1 MEHLVLQ
8 GDSCFSASETA
19 SLNERISRISPDI
32 TNVKGNWVYY
42 THLGRADIETETLL
56 KRLLP
61 NIQKNHNSRKSSNP
75 FLQTFH
81 ITPRNLSPWSSKATS
96 IAGVCGL
103 GQTVNRIERGRKL
116 VLEFKSNV
124 DEASVEAVKN
134 LLYDRMTETWSTE
147 EPNLN
152 KMFSE
157 ESPRTLEVV
166 PIGQLK
172 VYSMTN
178 GLALDESEIE
188 YLTESYHH
196 LGRDP
201 YDIE

>member
-8 GDSCFSASETA
+8 GDSCFSAFETT

-32 TNVKGNWVYY
+32 TGIKGNWVYY

-103 GQTVNRIERGRKL
+103 GQTVNRIERGRKI

-124 DEASVEAVKN
+124 EEASVEAVKN

-157 ESPRTLEVV
+157 ESARTLEVV
-166 PIGQLK
+166 PIDQLR
-172 VYSMTN
+172 VYSKAN
-178 GLALDESEIE
+178 GLALDESEVE
-188 YLTESYHH
+188 YLTESYHN

>member
-1 MEHLVLQ
+1 MENLVLQ

-19 SLNERISRISPDI
+19 SLKERISRISPEI
-32 TNVKGNWVYY
+32 SNISGNWVYY
-42 THLGRADIETETLL
+42 IHLGRPDIETETLL

-61 NIQKNHNSRKSSNP
+61 NIQRNHPARKSSNP
-75 FLQTFH
+75 FLQTYH

-103 GQTVNRIERGRKL
+103 GQTVLRIERGRKV
-116 VLEFKSNV
+116 VLEFKTTAEEGAV
-124 DEASVEAVKN
+124 DVIKN

-147 EPNLN
+147 EPDLSR
-152 KMFSE
+152 MFSE
-157 ESPRTLEVV
+157 ESPRLLEVV
-166 PIGQLK
+166 PLSQLK
-172 VYSMTN
+172 TYSKAN
-178 GLALDESEIE
+178 GLAMDESEIE
-188 YLTESYHH
+188 YLTESYQH

>member
-8 GDSCFSASETA
+8 GDSCFSASEAA
-19 SLNERISRISPDI
+19 SLKERVSRISPEI
-32 TNVKGNWVYY
+32 SNIKGNWVYY
-42 THLGRADIETETLL
+42 IHLGRPDIETETLL

-61 NIQKNHNSRKSSNP
+61 NIQKNHNARKSSNP
-75 FLQTFH
+75 FLQTYH
-81 ITPRNLSPWSSKATS
+81 IVPRNLSPWSSKATS

-103 GQTVNRIERGRKL
+103 GQTVMRIERGRKII
-116 VLEFKSNV
+116 LEFKTTA
-124 DEASVEAVKN
+124 EEGAAGAVRN

-147 EPNLN
+147 EPNLK

-157 ESPRTLEVV
+157 ENPRSLEVV

-172 VYSMTN
+172 TYSKAN
-178 GLALDESEIE
+178 GLAMDESEIE
-188 YLTESYHH
+188 YLTESYHN